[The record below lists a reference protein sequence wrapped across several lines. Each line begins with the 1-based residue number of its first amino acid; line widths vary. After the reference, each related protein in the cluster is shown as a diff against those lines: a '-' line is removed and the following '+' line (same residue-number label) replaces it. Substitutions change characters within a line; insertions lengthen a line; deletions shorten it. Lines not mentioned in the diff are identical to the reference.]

1 MLCKAR
7 KRLCGIMLF
16 MAPINLNNKEY
27 INPINRT
34 KVKINN
40 RTAVVSKR
48 ARNHLKTAL
57 PFVFV
62 VKAIL

>member
-1 MLCKAR
+1 
-7 KRLCGIMLF
+7 MLF